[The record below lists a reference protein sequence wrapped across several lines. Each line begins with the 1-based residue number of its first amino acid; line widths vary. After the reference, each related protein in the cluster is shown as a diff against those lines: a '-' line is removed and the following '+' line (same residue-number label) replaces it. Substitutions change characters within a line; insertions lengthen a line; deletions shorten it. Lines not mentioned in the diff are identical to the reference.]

1 MITTLL
7 EPTAEEIRALQSTL
21 KCSARAADFDD
32 FESLLRDPARSP
44 LTRMQVERQ
53 SRNDCQGNATANGEE
68 YRTWYCSGLQ
78 AMPMLSETYAYNAS
92 EYRMQPG
99 QVGRDQGTSIH
110 SGVRVLVEGIP
121 SLGVAPGLPTEQS
134 WPYSQYYRSQRQF
147 EQAAKTVE
155 IQPGHVTEHGPLPDF
170 RGMLAAVAAGGSG
183 HIGTKWNVDWQ
194 DVGGPKRCMD
204 RMPRSGGG
212 HATEIIWAV
221 EVRGQWY
228 LCVWNSHGDGY
239 YLMSQRC
246 YEQLQEAQWEPFGG
260 FLLMPDKAVQR
271 YHDCRETGGGLW

>member
-1 MITTLL
+1 
-7 EPTAEEIRALQSTL
+7 
-21 KCSARAADFDD
+21 
-32 FESLLRDPARSP
+32 
-44 LTRMQVERQ
+44 
-53 SRNDCQGNATANGEE
+53 
-68 YRTWYCSGLQ
+68 
-78 AMPMLSETYAYNAS
+78 
-92 EYRMQPG
+92 
-99 QVGRDQGTSIH
+99 
-110 SGVRVLVEGIP
+110 
-121 SLGVAPGLPTEQS
+121 
-134 WPYSQYYRSQRQF
+134 
-147 EQAAKTVE
+147 
-155 IQPGHVTEHGPLPDF
+155 
-170 RGMLAAVAAGGSG
+170 
-183 HIGTKWNVDWQ
+183 
-194 DVGGPKRCMD
+194 MD